1 MKTYKPTSDGQRSR
15 ISSEFDE
22 ITTSKPEKSLLA
34 PLTEKG
40 GRNNTGRI
48 TVRHRGGGHK
58 KRYRIVD
65 FKRLV
70 QNVEAKVVS
79 IEYDPNRSA
88 RIALVKSE
96 DGRKFYMIA
105 PDKIKVGEVVNSG
118 ADVDVKNGNSMPL
131 KSIPVG
137 SSVHNVEIVPGK
149 GASIARSAGTVVQV
163 MAHEFGYVLIRM
175 PSGEVRKVLEDC
187 IATVG
192 QVGNL
197 DHKNQKLG
205 KAGRNVHRGRRPTVR
220 GLVMNP
226 NDHPHGG
233 GEGKTGV
240 GMKHPK
246 TPWGKPALGK
256 RTRKSKSSDKLILR
270 RRYER

>member
-105 PDKIKVGEVVNSG
+105 PDKIKVGEVVKSG

-137 SSVHNVEIVPGK
+137 SSVHNVETVPGK

-175 PSGEVRKVLEDC
+175 PSGEVRKVLQDC

-233 GEGKTGV
+233 GEGKTGI
-240 GMKHPK
+240 GLKHPK